1 MVGQGD
7 HDDRGGSGGPYGH
20 HDSLFCSVVPMLVE
34 RSFLPCSEH
43 N

>member
-20 HDSLFCSVVPMLVE
+20 HDSLFGSVVPSVGPGE
-34 RSFLPCSEH
+34 
-43 N
+43 